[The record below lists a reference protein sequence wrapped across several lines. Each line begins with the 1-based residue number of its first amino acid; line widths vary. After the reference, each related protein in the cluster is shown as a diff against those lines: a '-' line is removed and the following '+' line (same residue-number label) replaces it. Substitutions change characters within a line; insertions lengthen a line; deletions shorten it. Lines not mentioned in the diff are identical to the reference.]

1 MAQQVIGIGVTP
13 NDGTG
18 DSLRDAFVKVNANFS
33 EVYQTVG
40 GWAVYN
46 DSQYTLSNPL
56 VISQGVTLTMSN
68 NANTVINTYLPVGVV
83 NLWDVSNSKITPQN
97 IGDYY
102 ITTFR
107 FKAKNSAAFGL
118 FETAIDLGGSTG
130 ILFKE
135 TQNMSNT
142 ALVEQTYAI
151 VIPMYI
157 AADFKLNGGIPKIKS
172 ISGTTSI
179 YDIEFQFARIH
190 KG

>member
-1 MAQQVIGIGVTP
+1 MAQQIIGIGATP

-18 DSLRDAFVKVNANFS
+18 DALRVAFDKTNENFADL
-33 EVYQTVG
+33 YQTAG
-40 GWAVYN
+40 GWAIYN

-56 VISQGVTLTMSN
+56 VISQGVTLTMPN
-68 NANTVINTYLPVGVV
+68 NANTVINTYLPAGVV
-83 NLWDVSNSKITPQN
+83 NLWNNSTSKITPQN

-102 ITTFR
+102 IATFR

-118 FETAIDLGGSTG
+118 FETAIDLGGAAG

-157 AADFKLNGGIPKIKS
+157 GADFKLNGGIPKVKS
-172 ISGTTSI
+172 ISGNTSI